1 MVTTGFL
8 LVCKVVHHS
17 GQQSTEGGMCHEK
30 SRTAPWA
37 VSHDD
42 YQVAGI

>member
-1 MVTTGFL
+1 MGTTGFL

-17 GQQSTEGGMCHEK
+17 GQQSTEGEVCKEK

-37 VSHDD
+37 ASHDD
-42 YQVAGI
+42 YQAAGI